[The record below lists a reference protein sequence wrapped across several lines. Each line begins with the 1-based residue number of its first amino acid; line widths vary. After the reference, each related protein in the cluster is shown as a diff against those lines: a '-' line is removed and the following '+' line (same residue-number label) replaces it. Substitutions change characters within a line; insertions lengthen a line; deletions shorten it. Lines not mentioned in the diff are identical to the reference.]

1 MGKRRQ
7 LWPWRFGQS
16 SGADTWSH
24 LESEGS
30 PASRGR
36 PRLPHPRVF
45 IFPVWGCPS
54 PGPLCRPH
62 PQGTAGGPGS
72 LPGGHRHAECWK
84 GDAVAPPRS
93 LSPTAFS
100 FAGPGGLARSRGPV
114 EMGDRVWPRAP
125 GRHSPPSSPAP
136 SPGSH
141 TYGPRLEM
149 WAPGLG
155 GVGSSAE
162 APPVH
167 AGGRSEACIFLACD
181 WQNPLLTE
189 GSGSPPETKCTLK
202 PAACAALPRGR
213 WVCAVSP
220 RGAPPLMDCIRRPP
234 RMRLPSE
241 RRPRVCPVRV
251 LWGRHGMCWKP

>member
-1 MGKRRQ
+1 MPSPPAGHGRRAGVS
-7 LWPWRFGQS
+7 PG
-16 SGADTWSH
+16 
-24 LESEGS
+24 GS
-30 PASRGR
+30 PSRRVLERRRRGPSSLPLTHCLLLRRPRRPGQVAGACGDGR
-36 PRLPHPRVF
+36 PRVAACARPPLP
-45 IFPVWGCPS
+45 
-54 PGPLCRPH
+54 
-62 PQGTAGGPGS
+62 
-72 LPGGHRHAECWK
+72 
-84 GDAVAPPRS
+84 
-93 LSPTAFS
+93 S
-100 FAGPGGLARSRGPV
+100 FLARPV
-114 EMGDRVWPRAP
+114 
-125 GRHSPPSSPAP
+125 P

-202 PAACAALPRGR
+202 PAACAARPRGR

-220 RGAPPLMDCIRRPP
+220 RGAPPLMDCVRRPP